1 MIVLASMGKN
11 LSFHFYDLLKMHF
24 EIISDSVHGISK
36 IAQTEMSSEYCLVF
50 YVHKPTFTWLILN
63 GCESHNS
70 FKKKIQKRK
79 HIWELSDLNAKHL
92 PRFEIRCFGVQHWFQ
107 FWNLHLILLLWL
119 KVLTSSC

>member
-36 IAQTEMSSEYCLVF
+36 IAQTEMSPEYYLVF
-50 YVHKPTFTWLILN
+50 HVDKPTFTWLILN

-70 FKKKIQKRK
+70 FQKKIQKMKRN
-79 HIWELSDLNAKHL
+79 W
-92 PRFEIRCFGVQHWFQ
+92 
-107 FWNLHLILLLWL
+107 
-119 KVLTSSC
+119 